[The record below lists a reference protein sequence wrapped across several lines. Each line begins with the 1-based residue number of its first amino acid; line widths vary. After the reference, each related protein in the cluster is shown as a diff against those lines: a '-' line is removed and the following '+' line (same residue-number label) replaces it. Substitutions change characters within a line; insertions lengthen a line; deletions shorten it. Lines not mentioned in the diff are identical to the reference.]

1 MKSLAVFYLVHN
13 ACQIFVRFTS
23 KGLSCRAA
31 YESIARGE
39 FVVTTLVG
47 RRAIIAL
54 PGIIIHPLLC
64 LMS

>member
-23 KGLSCRAA
+23 KGLSCRVA

-39 FVVTTLVG
+39 FVVTTLWD
-47 RRAIIAL
+47 AE
-54 PGIIIHPLLC
+54 P
-64 LMS
+64 